1 MITLFTLYNI
11 IENKLHYVEEFNGFY
26 LGHDDTK
33 VMFGYIHPLERKL
46 LKGDDKVGVISSPF
60 AERVSFKQINIQLTT
75 NSLFRIPSLEDIN
88 FIKNYSGY
96 TEIALNCWINNYD
109 THQLFIYQTL
119 YKIEDLFNDVVN
131 ENAPMLLIHYV
142 DILK

>member
-11 IENKLHYVEEFNGFY
+11 IENKLHYVEDFNGFY

-33 VMFGYIHPLERKL
+33 VMFGYVYPVERKI
-46 LKGDDKVGVISSPF
+46 LKGDVKVGVISSPF
-60 AERVSFKQINIQLTT
+60 AEMFSFKQIIIQLTT

-88 FIKNYSGY
+88 FIKKYSGY
-96 TEIALNCWINNYD
+96 TEIVLNCWIKNYD
-109 THQLFIYQTL
+109 TRQLFIYRSL
-119 YKIEDLFNDVVN
+119 YKVEDLFDNVLN
-131 ENAPMLLIHYV
+131 EAAPMLLIYYV